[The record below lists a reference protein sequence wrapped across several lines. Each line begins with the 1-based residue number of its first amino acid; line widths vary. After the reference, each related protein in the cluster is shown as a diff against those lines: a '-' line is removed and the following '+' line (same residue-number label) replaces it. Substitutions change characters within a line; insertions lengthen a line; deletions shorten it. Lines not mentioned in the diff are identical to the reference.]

1 MLKQILTNPTIVS
14 IISGQLRHIG
24 GAAGAALAAKGLI
37 EGGQVETVAGI
48 IATIGAMILSALAKK
63 V

>member
-1 MLKQILTNPTIVS
+1 MLKQILSNPRVLKIVT
-14 IISGQLRHIG
+14 GQLRHLG

-48 IATIGAMILSALAKK
+48 VATIGAMILSALAKK

>member
-1 MLKQILTNPTIVS
+1 MLKQILSNPTFVS
-14 IISGQLRHIG
+14 IVNGQLRHLG

-37 EGGQVETVAGI
+37 EGAQVETIAGI
-48 IATIGAMILSALAKK
+48 VATVGAMVLSYLAKR

>member
-14 IISGQLRHIG
+14 IINGQLRHIG

-37 EGGQVETVAGI
+37 EGGQVETIAGI
-48 IATIGAMILSALAKK
+48 VATIGAMLLSALAKK

>member
-1 MLKQILTNPTIVS
+1 MLKQILSNPTLLKILT
-14 IISGQLRHIG
+14 GQLRHLG

-37 EGGQVETVAGI
+37 EGGQVETVAGVV
-48 IATIGAMILSALAKK
+48 ATIGAMILSALAKK